1 MPMGQRSIE
10 LPAQSSYLIYDQ
22 NRNFDLNLLS
32 EHDGFVCIIQLP
44 IETLHH
50 FISKGSDELNF
61 VGTELFGKTQYHHL
75 EENSGIIRMCLH
87 EMAQLPDNL
96 LIQEAKKYTILAD
109 YFGSNPK
116 TDVYKCPFLNQKEN
130 VIKIRDA
137 KSLLIHDLQ
146 NTPTIPEIARRV
158 GLNEYNLKTGFKEI
172 YGKTIHAWIKDY
184 KMAFAKEQIEKQEYQ
199 VAEIAD
205 MLGYTNIS
213 HFIEAFRK
221 KYGITPKQYEKT
233 FQQNR

>member
-1 MPMGQRSIE
+1 MPMGPRTVE

-22 NRNFDLNLLS
+22 NRSFDLNLMAQEQS
-32 EHDGFVCIIQLP
+32 FVCIIQLT

-75 EENSGIIRMCLH
+75 EENSGVIRMCLH
-87 EMAQLPDNL
+87 EMVQNPDNL
-96 LIQEAKKYTILAD
+96 LIHEAKKFSILAD
-109 YFGSNPK
+109 YFGSSSRQSS
-116 TDVYKCPFLNQKEN
+116 YKCPFLNQKEN

-137 KSLLIHDLQ
+137 KALLINDLQ
-146 NTPTIPEIARRV
+146 NTPTIPEMAKKI

-184 KMAFAKEQIEKQEYQ
+184 KMAFAREQIEKQEYQ

-213 HFIEAFRK
+213 HFIDAFRK